1 MKLKTDNRPQV
12 TVIGGAHTD
21 IVVRTQAPLGYE
33 GATVSE
39 FTEIR
44 PGGRAACIAA
54 ALARLRCRVHFVSC
68 IGTDPFAGVLM
79 TALQKQNVNLDYV
92 ERSKDEPTG
101 LVHHIVSKKG
111 SVQRIYSHGA
121 SMKMSRDALYRA
133 SVMIS
138 SADIVVVT
146 TDIPRDV
153 FEYAA
158 QLAHHY
164 RAPVLV
170 DPDPQD
176 GALDEDLSACDLLVP
191 DESAAAAL
199 CGWELKTMSDAT
211 RCAARLLNRG
221 AGGVALFLG
230 ARGVVSGTSPRDP
243 EYIPLPHGKQAANVN
258 AKSAFDAGMAWA
270 MALGYNLPEAVW
282 IGVSCATA
290 MKLEEK
296 DPFDAFVTIDELV
309 ESQSLELVRV

>member
-21 IVVRTQAPLGYE
+21 IVVHTQAPLGYE
-33 GATVSE
+33 GSTVSE
-39 FTEIR
+39 TTVIR

-79 TALQKQNVNLDYV
+79 TALQRQNVNLDYV
-92 ERSKDEPTG
+92 ERSKDELTG
-101 LVHHIVSKKG
+101 LVHHVISKKG
-111 SVQRIYSHGA
+111 AVQRIYSQGS
-121 SMKMSRDALYRA
+121 SMKLGRDALYRA

-146 TDIPRDV
+146 TDIPRDA
-153 FEYAA
+153 FTYAV

-170 DPDPQD
+170 DPDPQFW
-176 GALDEDLSACDLLVP
+176 ALDEDLSACDLLVP

-199 CGWELKTMSDAT
+199 CGWEMKTMGDTT
-211 RCAARLLNRG
+211 RCVARLLNRG
-221 AGGVALFLG
+221 AGGAALFMG
-230 ARGVVSGTSPRDP
+230 DKGVVSGTSPRDP
-243 EYIPLPHGKQAANVN
+243 EYVPAPHGKTLSHVN

-282 IGVSCATA
+282 IGMSCAAA
-290 MKLEEK
+290 MKDDVK
-296 DPFDAFVTIDELV
+296 DPFEAFVTIDELV
-309 ESQSLELVRV
+309 ESQSLELVWG